1 MVWPLFCNATASLSW
16 LFETHNSGRIGSPS
30 VAGSMMRR
38 RSSISVVSWLH
49 RRRRPPPLR
58 LTRPF
63 GNGVASRSFRPRPM
77 VERASPVILEIASRP
92 PRPAARTSPAANTLR
107 PRSSSFEPTDSHLC
121 RIAFA
126 SIMPTRI
133 LPGRYFRNPGALSH
147 LATSRQSKNRFICFG
162 SLPYG
167 PRYQCAV
174 VLDHLLRD
182 SCPVLRLRRSAQL
195 PPCDAKVRLARL
207 RADGCRGRARQ
218 RHHSA
223 GRVERD
229 VHLLSADAGQ
239 AKLLSR
245 ADPVCRRGIDWLRRV
260 LRHARDSEG

>member
-162 SLPYG
+162 SLPKLIAAHSAISNIYEQNRIDQVEFNKIFALG
-167 PRYQCAV
+167 DTGGFTNGAV
-174 VLDHLLRD
+174 ALQNY
-182 SCPVLRLRRSAQL
+182 RRNIAQL
-195 PPCDAKVRLARL
+195 GEHPTCDILIRS
-207 RADGCRGRARQ
+207 
-218 RHHSA
+218 H
-223 GRVERD
+223 D
-229 VHLLSADAGQ
+229 VPGMFLTMD
-239 AKLLSR
+239 R
-245 ADPVCRRGIDWLRRV
+245 
-260 LRHARDSEG
+260 